1 MTYWLVNKD
10 EKLKRN
16 IWESRGVMLSR
27 ICQAL
32 LRVFTRF
39 GEFLCQ
45 NISLNKSQGNKKDIE
60 IYVERL
66 TWVPLRWLI
75 FNIGNII
82 GSVVYYCYSSIPDL
96 SGAKG
101 GRSHNLVV
109 NKTVIGKQI
118 EWTELHHNNTEI
130 EILNT
135 KFINFHISY
144 QIGKKNEMIYML
156 YLLCVTGSKLF
167 KHLRMKP

>member
-1 MTYWLVNKD
+1 MLWWNMSSNRFKGKIMVF
-10 EKLKRN
+10 KL
-16 IWESRGVMLSR
+16 
-27 ICQAL
+27 
-32 LRVFTRF
+32 
-39 GEFLCQ
+39 
-45 NISLNKSQGNKKDIE
+45 
-60 IYVERL
+60 YVVVRL
-66 TWVPLRWLI
+66 TWVFLSWWI
-75 FNIGNII
+75 SSIDNINN
-82 GSVVYYCYSSIPDL
+82 SQVHSCYSSISGL

-144 QIGKKNEMIYML
+144 QIGKNAINETIYML

-167 KHLRMKP
+167 NHLKMKP